1 MKNDYNMEEKQI
13 EEDSEP
19 ESEES
24 DHLEEEELL

>member
-1 MKNDYNMEEKQI
+1 MKNNYNIEEKQI
-13 EEDSEP
+13 EEEPEP